1 MDARGRRRPADHL
14 GDASMNRRLRSGL
27 AALAGVL
34 AVVGLLTSVFALWAQ
49 AVIFDSSQVGD
60 AVEAAM
66 AEPEVTAAL
75 AAELTDRTIEA
86 VDLERRIDDL
96 LPDDLSPLAPALV
109 GGVRTAIDDRLED
122 VLAAESTRALVVRV
136 AEGSHARL
144 MRVLDGDGVAD
155 GVTVSDDAVQV
166 NLLPLVGL
174 GLREVQDLGYL
185 GDVEVPEL
193 TADGD
198 PEEQIAALERSFG
211 RDLPVDFG
219 QLTVYRDEAVAKAG
233 ETVETARRMLQLA
246 KRALAV
252 VLVVTLA
259 AYTATV
265 MLAVRRARTVLVLAL
280 ASVAVLLIARA
291 LTRAVLQEAP
301 VVAVNPGAR
310 AAIAA
315 TLSSL
320 ASGLFTIL
328 TLAIVTGVAV
338 AAVAFLRSD
347 AAVAVRL
354 RGRAGSA
361 GSGVWAALRA
371 ERDVVGL
378 VAGVLAVAVLVV
390 GGIGRAQI
398 LVALLF
404 AIVAVWSSWSSG
416 PAEATPSA
424 PAGES

>member
-1 MDARGRRRPADHL
+1 M
-14 GDASMNRRLRSGL
+14 M
-27 AALAGVL
+27 GVL
-34 AVVGLLTSVFALWAQ
+34 AVVGLLTSVFAVWAQ
-49 AVIFDSSQVGD
+49 AVIFDSSAVGD
-60 AVEAAM
+60 AVEDAL

-75 AAELTDRTIEA
+75 AAELTDQTIEA

-96 LPDDLSPLAPALV
+96 LPEDLSPLAPALV

-155 GVTVSDDAVQV
+155 GVTVSDDEVQV

-185 GDVEVPEL
+185 GDVEVPVL
-193 TADGD
+193 APDGD

-219 QLTVYRDEAVAKAG
+219 QLTVYRGEAVAKAG
-233 ETVETARRMLQLA
+233 ETVATARRALLLA

-252 VLVVTLA
+252 VIVVTLA
-259 AYTATV
+259 SYAATMV
-265 MLAVRRARTVLVLAL
+265 LAVRRARTVLVLSL
-280 ASVAVLLIARA
+280 ASVAVLLVARA

-301 VVAVNPGAR
+301 VVAVSPGAR

-315 TLSSL
+315 TLTSL

-371 ERDVVGL
+371 ERDVVGF

-390 GGIGRAQI
+390 GGIGHAQI

>member
-1 MDARGRRRPADHL
+1 
-14 GDASMNRRLRSGL
+14 MNRRLRSGL

-185 GDVEVPEL
+185 GDVEVPVL
-193 TADGD
+193 AADGD

-219 QLTVYRDEAVAKAG
+219 QLTVYRGEAVAKAG
-233 ETVETARRMLQLA
+233 ETVETARRALLLA

-328 TLAIVTGVAV
+328 TLAIVAGVAV

>member
-1 MDARGRRRPADHL
+1 
-14 GDASMNRRLRSGL
+14 MNRRVRSGL
-27 AALAGVL
+27 AALMGVL
-34 AVVGLLTSVFALWAQ
+34 AVVGLLTSVFAVWAQ
-49 AVIFDSSQVGD
+49 AVIFDSSAVGD
-60 AVEAAM
+60 AVEDAL

-75 AAELTDRTIEA
+75 AAELTDQTIEA
-86 VDLERRIDDL
+86 ADLERRIDDL
-96 LPDDLSPLAPALV
+96 LPEDLSPLAPALV

-155 GVTVSDDAVQV
+155 GVTVSDDEVQV

-185 GDVEVPEL
+185 GDVEVPVL
-193 TADGD
+193 AADGD

-219 QLTVYRDEAVAKAG
+219 QLTVYRGEAVAKAG
-233 ETVETARRMLQLA
+233 ETVATARRALLLA

-252 VLVVTLA
+252 VIVVTLA
-259 AYTATV
+259 SYAATMV
-265 MLAVRRARTVLVLAL
+265 LAVRRARTVLVLSL
-280 ASVAVLLIARA
+280 ASVAVLLVARA

-301 VVAVNPGAR
+301 VVAVSPGAR

-315 TLSSL
+315 TLTSL

-371 ERDVVGL
+371 ERDVVGF

-390 GGIGRAQI
+390 GGIGHAQI

>member
-1 MDARGRRRPADHL
+1 
-14 GDASMNRRLRSGL
+14 MNRRVRSGL
-27 AALAGVL
+27 AALMGVL
-34 AVVGLLTSVFALWAQ
+34 AVVGLLTSVFAVWAQ
-49 AVIFDSSQVGD
+49 AVIFDSSAVGD
-60 AVEAAM
+60 AVEDAL

-75 AAELTDRTIEA
+75 AAELTDQTIEA

-96 LPDDLSPLAPALV
+96 LPEDLSPLAPALV

-155 GVTVSDDAVQV
+155 GVTVSDDEVQV

-185 GDVEVPEL
+185 GDVEVPVL
-193 TADGD
+193 AADGD

-219 QLTVYRDEAVAKAG
+219 QLTVYRGEAVAKAG
-233 ETVETARRMLQLA
+233 ETVATARRALLLA

-252 VLVVTLA
+252 VIVVTLA
-259 AYTATV
+259 SYAATMV
-265 MLAVRRARTVLVLAL
+265 LAVRRARTVLVLSL
-280 ASVAVLLIARA
+280 ASVAVLLVARA

-301 VVAVNPGAR
+301 VVAVSPGAR

-315 TLSSL
+315 TLTSL

-371 ERDVVGL
+371 ERDVVGF

-390 GGIGRAQI
+390 GGIGHAQI

>member
-1 MDARGRRRPADHL
+1 
-14 GDASMNRRLRSGL
+14 MNRRLRSGL

-416 PAEATPSA
+416 PAEAAPSA

>member
-1 MDARGRRRPADHL
+1 
-14 GDASMNRRLRSGL
+14 MNRRVRSGL
-27 AALAGVL
+27 AALMGVL
-34 AVVGLLTSVFALWAQ
+34 AVVGLLTSVFAVWAQ
-49 AVIFDSSQVGD
+49 AVIFDSSAVGD
-60 AVEAAM
+60 AVEDAL

-75 AAELTDRTIEA
+75 AAELTDQTIEA

-96 LPDDLSPLAPALV
+96 LPEDLSPLAPALV

-155 GVTVSDDAVQV
+155 GVTVSDDEVQV

-185 GDVEVPEL
+185 GDVEVPVL
-193 TADGD
+193 APDGD

-219 QLTVYRDEAVAKAG
+219 QLTVYRGEAVAKAG
-233 ETVETARRMLQLA
+233 ETVATARRALLLA

-252 VLVVTLA
+252 VIVVTLA
-259 AYTATV
+259 SYAATMV
-265 MLAVRRARTVLVLAL
+265 LAVRRARTVLVLSL
-280 ASVAVLLIARA
+280 ASVAVLLVARA

-301 VVAVNPGAR
+301 VVAVSPGAR

-315 TLSSL
+315 TLTLL

-371 ERDVVGL
+371 ERDVVGF

-390 GGIGRAQI
+390 GGIGHAQI

-416 PAEATPSA
+416 PAEAAPSA

>member
-1 MDARGRRRPADHL
+1 M
-14 GDASMNRRLRSGL
+14 M
-27 AALAGVL
+27 GVL
-34 AVVGLLTSVFALWAQ
+34 AVVGLLTSVFAVWAQ
-49 AVIFDSSQVGD
+49 AVIFDSSAVGD
-60 AVEAAM
+60 AVEDAL

-75 AAELTDRTIEA
+75 AAELTDQTIEA
-86 VDLERRIDDL
+86 ADLERRIDDL
-96 LPDDLSPLAPALV
+96 LPEDLSPLAPALV

-155 GVTVSDDAVQV
+155 GVTVSDDEVQV

-185 GDVEVPEL
+185 GDVEVPVL
-193 TADGD
+193 AADGD

-219 QLTVYRDEAVAKAG
+219 QLTVYRGEAVAKAG
-233 ETVETARRMLQLA
+233 ETVATARRALLLA

-252 VLVVTLA
+252 VIVVTLA
-259 AYTATV
+259 SYAATMV
-265 MLAVRRARTVLVLAL
+265 LAVRRARTVLVLSL
-280 ASVAVLLIARA
+280 ASVAVLLVARA

-301 VVAVNPGAR
+301 VVAVSPGAR

-315 TLSSL
+315 TLTSL

-371 ERDVVGL
+371 ERDVVGF

-390 GGIGRAQI
+390 GGIGHAQI

>member
-1 MDARGRRRPADHL
+1 
-14 GDASMNRRLRSGL
+14 MNRRVRSGL
-27 AALAGVL
+27 AALMGVL
-34 AVVGLLTSVFALWAQ
+34 AVVGLLTSVFAVWAQ
-49 AVIFDSSQVGD
+49 AVIFDSSAVGD
-60 AVEAAM
+60 AVEDAL

-75 AAELTDRTIEA
+75 AAELTDQTIEA

-96 LPDDLSPLAPALV
+96 LPEDLSPLAPALV

-155 GVTVSDDAVQV
+155 GVTVSDDEVQV

-185 GDVEVPEL
+185 GDVEVPVL
-193 TADGD
+193 APDGD

-219 QLTVYRDEAVAKAG
+219 QLTVYRGEAVAKAG
-233 ETVETARRMLQLA
+233 ETVATARRALLLA

-252 VLVVTLA
+252 VIVVTLA
-259 AYTATV
+259 SYAATMV
-265 MLAVRRARTVLVLAL
+265 LAVRRARTVLVLSL
-280 ASVAVLLIARA
+280 ASVAVLLVARA

-301 VVAVNPGAR
+301 VVAVSPGAR

-315 TLSSL
+315 TLTSL

-371 ERDVVGL
+371 ERDVVGF

-390 GGIGRAQI
+390 GGIGHAQI

>member
-1 MDARGRRRPADHL
+1 
-14 GDASMNRRLRSGL
+14 MNRRLRTGL
-27 AALAGVL
+27 AVLVGVM
-34 AVVGLLTSVFALWAQ
+34 AVVGLLTSVFALWAR
-49 AVIFDSSQVGD
+49 AVIFDSSKVGD

-75 AAELTDRTIEA
+75 AAEITDRTIEA

-96 LPDDLSPLAPALV
+96 LPENLSPLGPALV
-109 GGVRTAIDDRLED
+109 GGVRTAVDDRLED
-122 VLAAESTRALVVRV
+122 VLATESTRTFVAQV
-136 AEGSHARL
+136 AERGHARL
-144 MRVLDGDGVAD
+144 MRVLEGEGIAD
-155 GVTVSDDAVQV
+155 GVTVEDDEVRV

-174 GLREVQDLGYL
+174 GLREVQEFGYL

-193 TADGD
+193 AIGGD
-198 PEEQIAALERSFG
+198 PAEQIAALERSFG

-259 AYTATV
+259 SYTATV
-265 MLAVRRARTVLVLAL
+265 LLAVRRARAVLVLAL
-280 ASVAVLLIARA
+280 CSVAVLVVARA
-291 LTRAVLQEAP
+291 LTRAVLEEAP
-301 VVAVNPGAR
+301 VVALNPGAR
-310 AAIAA
+310 AAISA
-315 TLSSL
+315 TLTSL

-347 AAVAVRL
+347 ASIAVRL
-354 RGRAGSA
+354 RDRAGTA
-361 GSGVWAALRA
+361 RSGVWAALRTHHDA
-371 ERDVVGL
+371 VAFA
-378 VAGVLAVAVLVV
+378 AGVLAVGVLVV

-398 LVALLF
+398 VVALLF
-404 AIVAVWSSWSSG
+404 AIVAVWGSWPTASDGS
-416 PAEATPSA
+416 AEAVSPSPSTA
-424 PAGES
+424 EP

>member
-1 MDARGRRRPADHL
+1 
-14 GDASMNRRLRSGL
+14 MNRRVRSGL
-27 AALAGVL
+27 AALVGVL
-34 AVVGLLTSVFALWAQ
+34 AVVGLLTSVFAVWAQ
-49 AVIFDSSQVGD
+49 AVIFDSSAVGD
-60 AVEAAM
+60 AVEDAL

-75 AAELTDRTIEA
+75 AAELTDQTLEA

-155 GVTVSDDAVQV
+155 GVTVRDDEVRV
-166 NLLPLVGL
+166 NLLPLVEL

-185 GDVEVPEL
+185 ADVEVPEL
-193 TADGD
+193 AADGD

-219 QLTVYRDEAVAKAG
+219 QLTVYRGEAVAKAG
-233 ETVETARRMLQLA
+233 ETVATARRVLQLA
-246 KRALAV
+246 KRALVV

-259 AYTATV
+259 SYTATV
-265 MLAVRRARTVLVLAL
+265 MLALRRARTVLVLAL
-280 ASVAVLLIARA
+280 TSVAVLLVARA

-315 TLSSL
+315 TLTSL
-320 ASGLFTIL
+320 VSGLFTIL
-328 TLAIVTGVAV
+328 TLAIVIGVAV

-347 AAVAVRL
+347 ASIAVRL
-354 RGRAGSA
+354 RSRAGTA
-361 GSGVWAALRA
+361 RTGVWAAMQA
-371 ERDVVGL
+371 HRDVVAF
-378 VAGVLAVAVLVV
+378 VAGVLAVGVVVV
-390 GGIGRAQI
+390 GGIGRAQ
-398 LVALLF
+398 LVVAVLF
-404 AIVAVWSSWSSG
+404 AIVAVWGSWSG
-416 PAEATPSA
+416 DAVDEPAPPVAAVEP
-424 PAGES
+424 